1 MRELSSAAPT
11 HCSPA
16 PPSPFPTHLTKSD
29 RGPTTE
35 DFRHAPLRMNEWLID
50 WTDDKWLNGWMNEW
64 MDGMLYRDPS
74 VEVWWYFEI
83 WHFEQKI
90 GNLGLNIR
98 FNFNWMNE
106 RWMECSHHYPFI
118 QICSFWNLPK
128 IWENLVFP
136 KKQGICGEIFPF
148 HFYFLHLCQISGTK
162 YGRLETVVFSFQF
175 ITILAKVSTTI
186 AKLVEF
192 TLWKTKLSQFFG
204 VKTITKFVSQKTL
217 DLNLAKLNPTTF
229 RVW

>member
-1 MRELSSAAPT
+1 
-11 HCSPA
+11 
-16 PPSPFPTHLTKSD
+16 
-29 RGPTTE
+29 
-35 DFRHAPLRMNEWLID
+35 
-50 WTDDKWLNGWMNEW
+50 
-64 MDGMLYRDPS
+64 
-74 VEVWWYFEI
+74 
-83 WHFEQKI
+83 
-90 GNLGLNIR
+90 
-98 FNFNWMNE
+98 
-106 RWMECSHHYPFI
+106 
-118 QICSFWNLPK
+118 
-128 IWENLVFP
+128 
-136 KKQGICGEIFPF
+136 
-148 HFYFLHLCQISGTK
+148 LCQISGTK